1 MCTEISSTPG
11 AFRLRWDV
19 FLSFR
24 GPDTRHSFIAPLYD
38 ALQLRGVRV
47 FRDDD
52 GLERGDEIAPTLLE
66 AIDDSAASIVVLSP
80 NYAGS
85 RWCLEELAKICDSD
99 KLILPVFYGVDPR
112 DVRKQIGPFEEAFR
126 IKEKK
131 FDAVKV
137 SRWRKAMTRV
147 GNRAGLLLDD
157 QTSAERRAT
166 LIRELVTKVLKEL
179 SNTPLGVAPFT
190 VGLDRRVEEL
200 LNSLELKSNG
210 FKLFGLYGMGGVGK
224 TTLAKTLYNNLVAN
238 FEHRTFIANVREAS
252 SKDNGLVSLQKR
264 IIGDLKPDSSN
275 SIQINDINSGI
286 AAIKR
291 LVEENRVLIVLD
303 DVDDTEQL
311 HSLFGK
317 KEWFYEG
324 SRVIITTRD
333 RKLLLDNNV
342 DLVYEVKEL
351 SSTESLQLFSNH
363 AFKRKH
369 PPTQEFLG
377 LSEQIVKL
385 TGGLPL
391 ALEVYGSFLFDKR
404 RVEEW
409 VDELEKLKRIQPKN
423 LQDVLKIS
431 YDGLDEEEKTVFLD
445 IACLLV
451 QMEMKRD
458 EVVDVERGC
467 GFSAEVA
474 ITVLTLRCL
483 IKIGEDNTVIV
494 HDQIKDMGR
503 QIVGDEGRVDGGMR
517 SRLWKR
523 DEILNVLRGNKGTRF
538 TQGITLD
545 FQGKYIL
552 NDAEAETILRHKLQC
567 TSIIT
572 NPSAFFKSILAK
584 KEKGLTLQTKSF
596 KSMVNLRLLEINNLR
611 MEGKFQFLPS
621 EIKWLQW
628 QGCSF
633 KTLPSDFW
641 SQKFTV
647 LDLSYSNIE
656 SLWGLRTK
664 KVPEN
669 LKVLNLS
676 LCRNLTSIP
685 DLSSC
690 ASLDK
695 LVLERCTSLTSIHES
710 IGSLSALHDLNLSY
724 CSNLKELPYD
734 VSGLKNLENML
745 LTGCA
750 KLKALPSNMG
760 HMKSLRKLLADN
772 TAIAEIPESIFSL
785 ERLEM
790 LVLDGCQNLKR
801 LPNCIG
807 NLTSLQV
814 LSLDQ
819 SALEELPNSVGSLAS
834 LEILSLRWCQSLTAI
849 PETIGNLISLTRLSV
864 NCSEIKELPSS
875 IGSLSSLK
883 ELSAGQCKLLGQL
896 PDTINGLA
904 SVVELQLDG
913 TAIANLPDQIG
924 AMIILRKFEMR
935 NCINLKSLPESIGRL
950 AALTTLNI
958 SNSTIE
964 ELPESIG
971 LLENLVT
978 LNMNKC
984 RMLKELPTSIGK
996 LKELHHL
1003 MMEETALTK
1012 LPETFGLLSSLMTL
1026 EMAKRPHLV
1035 ANDDRFPAEEESA
1048 HHSFQL
1054 PTNFCD
1060 LTLLNVLDARAWRIS
1075 GEIPND
1081 FEKLSSLEKL
1091 DLSQNNFH
1099 SLPCSLKGLSI
1110 LKRLYLRDCIELRSL
1125 PSLPSSLIELNA
1137 ENCTLLENV
1146 SEVTDLECLQELDLT
1161 NCVKVMD
1168 IPGLESLKS
1177 LRRMYLSGCIA
1188 CFSQVRKRLSKVAL
1202 RNIRNLSMPGTK
1214 FPEWFSRQTVN
1225 FTKHKN
1231 RELKGIVIC
1240 IVLSINHS
1248 IPNNDMMPGIVDV
1261 VATVLKSG
1269 KQVYSTSVYLR
1280 GVPKTNQ
1287 EHMHMCRFA
1296 DFHPLVHFM
1305 RDGGTLCV
1313 TTRNPL
1319 VDKRLELKDSG
1330 IHLILEGDDDYGG
1343 DESSVEPSLKSV
1355 SEKMAEFFNSVEDA
1369 YDPEPGGA
1377 NESED

>member
-1 MCTEISSTPG
+1 MSREISSTPG

-24 GPDTRHSFIAPLYD
+24 GEDTRDPFIAPLYHE
-38 ALQLRGVRV
+38 LQSRGVRA
-47 FRDDD
+47 FRDNE
-52 GLERGDEIAPTLLE
+52 GLERGDDIAPTLLE

-80 NYAGS
+80 KYADS
-85 RWCLEELAKICDSD
+85 RWCLEELAKICECD
-99 KLILPVFYGVDPR
+99 KLILPVFYGVDPS
-112 DVRKQIGPFEEAFR
+112 DVRKQKGPFEEDFR
-126 IKEKK
+126 IQEKK

-137 SRWRKAMTRV
+137 LRWREAMKKV
-147 GNRAGLLLDD
+147 GNRAGFPLKDKN
-157 QTSAERRAT
+157 SAEDRAT
-166 LIRELVTKVLKEL
+166 LIRALVARVLKEL
-179 SNTPLGVAPFT
+179 SNIRLGVAQFT
-190 VGLDRRVEEL
+190 VGLDSRVVEL
-200 LNSLELKSNG
+200 MNSLELKSNG

-224 TTLAKTLYNNLVAN
+224 TTLAKTLYNNLVAH
-238 FEHRTFIANVREAS
+238 FEHRAFIPNVREASS
-252 SKDNGLVSLQKR
+252 SKDNGLVLLQKR
-264 IIGDLKPDSSN
+264 IIGDLKPGDSSN
-275 SIQINDINSGI
+275 AIQINSINSGI

-303 DVDDTEQL
+303 DVDDAEQL
-311 HSLFGK
+311 HSLIGR
-317 KEWFYEG
+317 KEWFSQG
-324 SRVIITTRD
+324 SRIIITTRD
-333 RKLLLDNNV
+333 MKLLLDNNV
-342 DLVYEVKEL
+342 DLAYEVKVL
-351 SSTESLQLFSNH
+351 SSIDSLQLFSNH
-363 AFKRKH
+363 AFKRKN
-369 PPTQEFLG
+369 PPTQEFLE

-404 RVEEW
+404 RIEEW
-409 VDELEKLKRIQPKN
+409 VDELEKLKRIRPKN

-431 YDGLDEEEKTVFLD
+431 YDGLDEEERTVFLD

-451 QMEMKRD
+451 EMEMKRD

-474 ITVLTLRCL
+474 VTVLTLRCL
-483 IKIGEDNTVIV
+483 IKIGEDNSVIV
-494 HDQIKDMGR
+494 HDQIKEMGR
-503 QIVGDEGRVDGGMR
+503 QIVADEGRVDGGMR

-523 DEILNVLRGNKGTRF
+523 DEILNVLRWNKGTRF
-538 TQGITLD
+538 MQGITLN
-545 FQGKYIL
+545 FQRKYFL
-552 NDAEAETILRHKLQC
+552 NDAEAEIILRHKLQC
-567 TSIIT
+567 MSILT
-572 NPSAFFKSILAK
+572 NPSVLFKSILGK
-584 KEKGLTLQTKSF
+584 KEKGLTLQAKSF

-611 MEGKFQFLPS
+611 MEGKFTFLPS
-621 EIKWLQW
+621 NIKWLQW

-641 SQKFTV
+641 SKKFTV
-647 LDLSYSNIE
+647 LDLSHSNIE

-664 KVPEN
+664 KVPDN

-676 LCRNLTSIP
+676 HCNNLTSIP

-690 ASLDK
+690 TSLDK

-710 IGSLSALHDLNLSY
+710 IGSLTALHDLNLSY
-724 CSNLKELPYD
+724 CSNLEGLPYD
-734 VSGLKNLENML
+734 VSGMKNLENML
-745 LTGCA
+745 LSGCA
-750 KLKALPSNMG
+750 KLKALPSNIG

-772 TAIAEIPESIFSL
+772 TAIAEIPQSIFGL

-801 LPNCIG
+801 LPKCIG

-819 SALEELPNSVGSLAS
+819 SALEELPNSIGSLES
-834 LEILSLRWCQSLTAI
+834 LEILSLIWCQSLTAI
-849 PETIGNLISLTRLSV
+849 PESVGNLISLTRLSI
-864 NCSEIKELPSS
+864 NCSEITEFPSS

-883 ELSAGQCKLLGQL
+883 ELSAGQCEFLDKL
-896 PDTINGLA
+896 PDTVNGLA

-913 TAIANLPDQIG
+913 TAIAKLPDQIG
-924 AMIILRKFEMR
+924 AMTILRKLEMR

-950 AALTTLNI
+950 EALTTLNL
-958 SNSTIE
+958 SNSAIE

-984 RMLKELPTSIGK
+984 RMLKQLPTSIGK

-1003 MMEETALTK
+1003 MMEETTLTK
-1012 LPETFGLLSSLMTL
+1012 LPETFGLLSNLMTL

-1035 ANDDRFPAEEESA
+1035 ANDDRFPAESS

-1054 PTNFCD
+1054 PTNFYD
-1060 LTLLNVLDARAWRIS
+1060 LTLLKVLDARNWRIS
-1075 GEIPND
+1075 GEIPNA

-1110 LKRLYLRDCIELRSL
+1110 LKRLYLRNCNELKSL

-1137 ENCTLLENV
+1137 ENCTSLENV
-1146 SEVTDLECLQELDLT
+1146 SEVSNLECLQELDLT
-1161 NCVKVMD
+1161 NCMKVVD
-1168 IPGLESLKS
+1168 IPGLECLKS
-1177 LRRMYLSGCIA
+1177 LRRLYLSGCIA
-1188 CFSQVRKRLSKVAL
+1188 CSPQVRKRFLKAAL

-1214 FPEWFSRQTVN
+1214 FPDWFSRQAVN
-1225 FTKHKN
+1225 FTKNKN

-1240 IVLSINHS
+1240 IVLSINHN
-1248 IPNNDMMPGIVDV
+1248 IPNNEIMPGVVDV
-1261 VATVLKSG
+1261 IATVLKSG

-1280 GVPKTNQ
+1280 GVPRTNQ
-1287 EHMHMCRFA
+1287 EHMHLCRFA
-1296 DFHPLVHFM
+1296 YFHPLVHFLK
-1305 RDGGTLCV
+1305 DGGTLCV
-1313 TTRNPL
+1313 AMKNPL

-1343 DESSVEPSLKSV
+1343 DESAVDSSLKSV

-1369 YDPEPGGA
+1369 YDPEP
-1377 NESED
+1377 E